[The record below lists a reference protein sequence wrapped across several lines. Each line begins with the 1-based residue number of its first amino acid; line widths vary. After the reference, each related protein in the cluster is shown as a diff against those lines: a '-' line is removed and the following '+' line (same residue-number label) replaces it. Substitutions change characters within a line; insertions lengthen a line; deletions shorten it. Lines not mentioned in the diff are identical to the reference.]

1 MKEWYLNERRIVLTS
16 QYPQVKAFTI
26 GQSLNIESST
36 NKALRKWIYMVR
48 KIK

>member
-1 MKEWYLNERRIVLTS
+1 MKEWYLNKRRIVLTS

-36 NKALRKWIYMVR
+36 NKALQK
-48 KIK
+48 